1 LPDGNEDA
9 DSTCGIDY
17 RFDCGLDC
25 KFAFGIEFGV
35 DCRFVSAMGCGEN
48 LIVDLKL
55 DSVDGGI
62 DCGMDC
68 RINCRDTESTPA
80 FVVLL
85 CGSDKKQ

>member
-1 LPDGNEDA
+1 M
-9 DSTCGIDY
+9 
-17 RFDCGLDC
+17 
-25 KFAFGIEFGV
+25 

-48 LIVDLKL
+48 LIVDMKL

-80 FVVLL
+80 CCVVLWIRQKTVID
-85 CGSDKKQ
+85 GSLSGT